1 MGIKNYAFLL
11 SLNNPELIGV
21 DPHDPFLTTEQKAM
35 VAYEAKVNYWYA
47 LREVL
52 RAPGQAGGDDEYIT
66 ANRSLIAVSWYF
78 LNHITPI
85 VVQPRQTGK
94 TFASTCMVTWL
105 MNIRCLKTEIAL
117 LTKDDTL
124 RASTVGRVRE
134 VELTLPTWM
143 RQRTSKDKSNTE
155 ELSIGSLGNRFIGHV
170 PNRSPKLA
178 ANVGRGLT
186 TTIFLIDELAFI
198 ANIGISLPVALAG
211 GVAVR
216 DIARRNGEPYGSI
229 YMTTAGK
236 LDDPDGAYA
245 HSLLDQAASH
255 TEQFYDCVDEEA
267 LLKAVRSASKNDDAT
282 VNCTFSHRQLGYT
295 DEWLARAIRES
306 RAVGSDADR
315 DFGNKWTSGTASHP
329 LPVSILEVLSASKK
343 EPLHVTIHKT
353 HGYVVRWYI
362 KEEEIEAAMRRST
375 VMGVDSS
382 NASGRDDT
390 AFVIRSISTG
400 EVLAACNLNESNLIH
415 ISEWFLEMLKEWS
428 SLVMIIEN
436 RSSGTYILDY
446 LVLGL
451 LAAGEIPHRRL
462 YNNVVDEI
470 GGARDTPHPLL
481 SAKPWDRE
489 QLYARYKSQM
499 GFTTSGSGKTS
510 RMSLYGTTLV
520 ASTKYTGGLTHDP
533 QTINQI
539 LSLIEKNG
547 RIDHPIGGH
556 DDLVIAYLL
565 SYWFLAS
572 AKNLSHYGIDTHQ
585 VLRKVSKVDGLT
597 NHEEA
602 YWRARGETLRQDI
615 SLLVKAISDE
625 RDDILK
631 QRGRTLL
638 SVLVTELSELPA
650 QDKLST
656 AGFIES
662 LNTSKKDRYLR

>member
-1 MGIKNYAFLL
+1 
-11 SLNNPELIGV
+11 
-21 DPHDPFLTTEQKAM
+21 
-35 VAYEAKVNYWYA
+35 
-47 LREVL
+47 
-52 RAPGQAGGDDEYIT
+52 
-66 ANRSLIAVSWYF
+66 
-78 LNHITPI
+78 
-85 VVQPRQTGK
+85 
-94 TFASTCMVTWL
+94 
-105 MNIRCLKTEIAL
+105 
-117 LTKDDTL
+117 
-124 RASTVGRVRE
+124 
-134 VELTLPTWM
+134 
-143 RQRTSKDKSNTE
+143 
-155 ELSIGSLGNRFIGHV
+155 
-170 PNRSPKLA
+170 
-178 ANVGRGLT
+178 
-186 TTIFLIDELAFI
+186 
-198 ANIGISLPVALAG
+198 
-211 GVAVR
+211 
-216 DIARRNGEPYGSI
+216 
-229 YMTTAGK
+229 
-236 LDDPDGAYA
+236 
-245 HSLLDQAASH
+245 
-255 TEQFYDCVDEEA
+255 
-267 LLKAVRSASKNDDAT
+267 
-282 VNCTFSHRQLGYT
+282 
-295 DEWLARAIRES
+295 
-306 RAVGSDADR
+306 
-315 DFGNKWTSGTASHP
+315 
-329 LPVSILEVLSASKK
+329 
-343 EPLHVTIHKT
+343 
-353 HGYVVRWYI
+353 
-362 KEEEIEAAMRRST
+362 
-375 VMGVDSS
+375 MGVDSS

-451 LAAGEIPHRRL
+451 LAASEIPHRRL

-520 ASTKYTGGLTHDP
+520 ASTKYTGGLTHDT
-533 QTINQI
+533 QTVNQI
-539 LSLIEKNG
+539 LALVEKNG

-625 RDDILK
+625 QEDVLK

-638 SVLVTELSELPA
+638 SVLVSELSELPA